1 VVGDAD
7 MNFKL
12 NMNGDPMEMLYG
24 DARRLTKAVHDLED
38 AIRMSFPNGRN
49 YLHLDD
55 PLGYEYRQDREKW
68 SEMLMA
74 LKKIEATVNEFAEE
88 IARQRP

>member
-1 VVGDAD
+1 MDTLYKDAI
-7 MNFKL
+7 
-12 NMNGDPMEMLYG
+12 
-24 DARRLTKAVHDLED
+24 RLKRAIRDLED
-38 AIRMSFPNGRN
+38 AIRISFPNGRN
-49 YLHLDD
+49 YQHLDD

-74 LKKIEATVNEFAEE
+74 LKEIEATVNEFAEE